1 MTYFVVMGSLAL
13 SVLFTFGWALW
24 RTASWAT
31 ARLPGGRSKAGRG
44 KAASRK
50 PAKRPAAQAKA
61 RKPAA
66 KPVSKPVSKVRKE
79 PGRLTH
85 WLAEWRAALPLA
97 VVTTLIY
104 LIARMVEHGM
114 SYRPPHTV
122 PGGFHSLIAV
132 LGWVAAVMVTLA
144 VINRL
149 AAWRCR

>member
-31 ARLPGGRSKAGRG
+31 ARLPGGRRKGARSKA
-44 KAASRK
+44 ARK

-66 KPVSKPVSKVRKE
+66 KPAAKAKRE
-79 PGRLTH
+79 PGRLTQ
-85 WLAEWRAALPLA
+85 WLAEWRAVLPLA

-104 LIARMVEHGM
+104 LVARLVEHGM
-114 SYRPPHTV
+114 SFRPPHTV
-122 PGGFHSLIAV
+122 PGGFHSLIVV
-132 LGWVAAVMVTLA
+132 LGWAAAVMLTLA
-144 VINRL
+144 LINRL